1 MPSFDVVSELD
12 KHELTNAVDN
22 AIKELDRRFDLK
34 GKCSFEAKDKS
45 VTLTAEA
52 DFMLEQMLDIL
63 RSNLVKRKVDSQCME
78 IKDAYPSG
86 KVVKQEVN
94 FREGID
100 KDLAKKPDQG
110 AQAQGPG
117 RHPGRAGAR
126 HRQEARRS
134 AGGHRPA
141 ARRIP
146 RHAAAVHQLP
156 RLTRFF
162 GTSRHPGH
170 RNRE

>member
-63 RSNLVKRKVDSQCME
+63 RSNLVKRKVDSQCVRPCRRSVGSS
-78 IKDAYPSG
+78 ALRRFVSRPG
-86 KVVKQEVN
+86 NVGP
-94 FREGID
+94 RR
-100 KDLAKKPDQG
+100 
-110 AQAQGPG
+110 PG
-117 RHPGRAGAR
+117 RNLQARPVSVAEGRGVFSR
-126 HRQEARRS
+126 N
-134 AGGHRPA
+134 GGNA
-141 ARRIP
+141 W
-146 RHAAAVHQLP
+146 
-156 RLTRFF
+156 
-162 GTSRHPGH
+162 
-170 RNRE
+170 N